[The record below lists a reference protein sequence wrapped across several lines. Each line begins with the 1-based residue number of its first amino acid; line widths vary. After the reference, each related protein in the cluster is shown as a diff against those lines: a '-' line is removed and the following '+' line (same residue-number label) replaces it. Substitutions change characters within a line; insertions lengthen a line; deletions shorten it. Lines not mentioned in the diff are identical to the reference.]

1 MAYRSS
7 TGNLASHDDELRGG
21 QRWDRDRFERM
32 RGGRGPPSR
41 DDEHDHFRFQEH
53 DRFPG
58 GRRDIDIHED
68 YDRRGPPSRQP
79 TRVAERDRFFE
90 EDRFERRA
98 PPRRN
103 DLFEERTP
111 SEVANQALA
120 PYRRKS
126 VIDDDINID
135 IRQQVSRPRKPARPQ
150 YIRRQS
156 SLDTYDRRPMPRYG
170 DVERVERE
178 EYHEFRPPA
187 NVNIPL
193 PIRQRRRSPERRR
206 FRESDEDLAY
216 GDFGGG
222 RGREREEFREIE
234 VSRAKSKVRRSK
246 SVAGSRRS
254 SSSDSVS
261 EIQLPRSNWGK
272 KGKTR
277 LPKRLVKRQA
287 IIELGYPFEEEDDFI
302 IITRALEKEHIDEC
316 IKISENYKEEKTTYV
331 YEERVEET
339 SAPPPPPPPEFVA
352 APPPPPSVYAA
363 PPPPPASVYAAPPP
377 PPASVYAVP
386 PPARAPTVYEPS
398 VRSVSPPR
406 HEHERYVEIERSAAM
421 HGPATAFLPEG
432 RQLVRQTRE
441 TRTERDIREE
451 IRSLEEERQLLKYER
466 GEDYDVVYERRDRP
480 KEVVRVDRDRK
491 GRRDRPNPKL
501 VAAMMSTLT

>member
-1 MAYRSS
+1 MYRSS
-7 TGNLASHDDELRGG
+7 TGNLASYEDEPPRGG

-79 TRVAERDRFFE
+79 ARVQERDRFFE
-90 EDRFERRA
+90 DERFERRA

-126 VIDDDINID
+126 VIDEDINVD
-135 IRQQVSRPRKPARPQ
+135 LRSQVARPKKPARPQ

-156 SLDTYDRRPMPRYG
+156 SLDTFDRRPLPRYG
-170 DVERVERE
+170 DIERE
-178 EYHEFRPPA
+178 EYRPPA
-187 NVNIPL
+187 NVPIPL
-193 PIRQRRRSPERRR
+193 PVRERRRSPERRR

-222 RGREREEFREIE
+222 RGREREEYREVE
-234 VSRAKSKVRRSK
+234 VSRNKSRVRRSK

-261 EIQLPRSNWGK
+261 EIQLPRANYGK

-277 LPKRLVKRQA
+277 LPKRLVKKQA

-339 SAPPPPPPPEFVA
+339 SAPPPPPPPPEFVA
-352 APPPPPSVYAA
+352 A
-363 PPPPPASVYAAPPP
+363 PPPPASVYAAPPP
-377 PPASVYAVP
+377 PPSVYAVP
-386 PPARAPTVYEPS
+386 PPPPPQVYHAPPPPPASIYAMPPPQRAPTVYEAS

-432 RQLVRQTRE
+432 RQLVRQSRD

-466 GEDYDVVYERRDRP
+466 GEDYEVYERRDPRR
-480 KEVVRVDRDRK
+480 EVVRVDRDRK
-491 GRRDRPNPKL
+491 GRLAL
-501 VAAMMSTLT
+501 VRSAH

>member
-1 MAYRSS
+1 
-7 TGNLASHDDELRGG
+7 
-21 QRWDRDRFERM
+21 M
-32 RGGRGPPSR
+32 RGGRGPPSVNN
-41 DDEHDHFRFQEH
+41 EHDHYRFEEH

-79 TRVAERDRFFE
+79 TRVAERDRFVE
-90 EDRFERRA
+90 EDRFSRRA

-103 DLFEERTP
+103 DIFEERTP

-126 VIDDDINID
+126 VIDEDINID
-135 IRQQVSRPRKPARPQ
+135 IRSQVSRPRKPARPQ

-156 SLDTYDRRPMPRYG
+156 SLDTFDRRPLPRYG
-170 DVERVERE
+170 DVERIERD
-178 EYHEFRPPA
+178 EYHEYRPPA
-187 NVNIPL
+187 NVEIPL

-206 FRESDEDLAY
+206 FRESDEGLAY
-216 GDFGGG
+216 GDFEGG

-261 EIQLPRSNWGK
+261 EIQLPRANYGK
-272 KGKTR
+272 RGKTR
-277 LPKRLVKRQA
+277 LPKRLVKKQA
-287 IIELGYPFEEEDDFI
+287 IIDLGYPFEEEDDFI

-331 YEERVEET
+331 YEEREET
-339 SAPPPPPPPEFVA
+339 SAPPPPPPPPEFV

-377 PPASVYAVP
+377 PPQVYHNPPPPPASVYVVP
-386 PPARAPTVYEPS
+386 PPQRAPTVYEPS

-432 RQLVRQTRE
+432 RQLVRQSRD

-466 GEDYDVVYERRDRP
+466 GEDYEVYERRDPRR
-480 KEVVRVDRDRK
+480 EVVRVDRDRK
-491 GRRDRPNPKL
+491 GRRDKPNPKL